1 MSIFEWRVGLS
12 DMILKVDHIKPIP
25 ARFGLI
31 WFSGF
36 REEDLNV
43 KVCDVRRMPND
54 GKCSNGL
61 WQRQLKMI

>member
-1 MSIFEWRVGLS
+1 MSILEWRVGLS
-12 DMILKVDHIKPIP
+12 DMILKVGHIKLIP
-25 ARFGLI
+25 ARLGLI

-61 WQRQLKMI
+61 WPCHLKMI